1 MINYFF
7 FKRTDLYK
15 ITLPKDI
22 PPSHK
27 GRCIRF
33 NYHLIIGT
41 QRSSVNSGATSNTS
55 MGRGHVVQM
64 PFRVLN
70 HVSVD
75 GSRPIYDLMNP
86 VVLYKDEAKIEVQ
99 DSDTPKASITP
110 AKNHCADPGIVL

>member
-1 MINYFF
+1 LLTTLFA
-7 FKRTDLYK
+7 KLPDLYK
-15 ITLPKDI
+15 ITLPRDI

-41 QRSSVNSGATSNTS
+41 QRSSVNSGATSNAS

-70 HVSVD
+70 HVSAD

-86 VVLYKDEAKIEVQ
+86 VVLYKDEAKIEAQ
-99 DSDTPKASITP
+99 ESDTPKASTTTTT
-110 AKNHCADPGIVL
+110 NHHTNTGILL